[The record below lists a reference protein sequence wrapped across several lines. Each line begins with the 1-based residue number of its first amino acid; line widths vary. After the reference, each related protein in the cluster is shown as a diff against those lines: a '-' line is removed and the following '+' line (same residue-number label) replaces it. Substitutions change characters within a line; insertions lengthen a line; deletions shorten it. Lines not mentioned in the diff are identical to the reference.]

1 MARLRCVS
9 TAERLLIPSFVFFF
23 NLLYPM
29 RQVNDPRHPMAGAAG
44 GCVLL
49 RSDALERAGGFS
61 CIKDCII
68 DDVNLARCIKRT
80 DSSIRLALSRSEV
93 ESRRVYESLH
103 PIWVMVRRTAFTELR
118 YSWLRLLGTLV
129 GMALMFVAPP
139 ALSIGGA
146 GMVFFSLLQ
155 GSSALASASIITG
168 LGFCAWTIMAVVY
181 GPAVRFFRLPVS
193 WCWTLPL
200 AGVLYEG
207 MTVDS
212 ALRHVTGL
220 RIGWRDH

>member
-9 TAERLLIPSFVFFF
+9 TAERLLIPPFVFFF

-29 RQVNDPRHPMAGAAG
+29 RQVNDPRSNAAGAAG

-49 RSDALERAGGFS
+49 QSAALERIGGFS

-68 DDVNLARCIKRT
+68 DDVNLARCIKRLN
-80 DSSIRLALSRSEV
+80 SPIQLALSRTEV
-93 ESRRVYESLH
+93 QSRRVYASLH
-103 PIWVMVRRTAFTELR
+103 SIWVMVRRTAFTELR

-139 ALSIGGA
+139 LWTLGGVGMLLVSVLYGVWDMNAL
-146 GMVFFSLLQ
+146 L
-155 GSSALASASIITG
+155 ITS
-168 LGFCAWTIMAVVY
+168 LGFSAWAIMAIVY
-181 GPAVRFFRLPVS
+181 RPAVRFFRLSVS
-193 WCWTLPL
+193 WCWTLPI

-207 MTVDS
+207 MTLDS
-212 ALRHVTGL
+212 ALRYVTGL
-220 RIGWRDH
+220 RIGWRDQ